1 MDFDYSDEQRLL
13 ADQVGRFGEDHY
25 PATAR
30 DALLREIGAG
40 DRRRW
45 RGLTDL
51 GLMALPFS
59 EGDGGLGGSAVDIM
73 AAMEML
79 GRHLVPEP
87 YVATSVLAAALLEN
101 AGRQDL
107 VDAIMSGDTI
117 AAGAFL
123 EEDGGFALDRIATRA
138 EQDAEGWALSGA
150 KIHVEDGGGADMFIV
165 SARTGADGISLF
177 AVPAGTPGLRVDRAR
192 AIDHHRHARLVLDDI
207 RVPATALIGEA
218 HMALPRIEA
227 AVDRA
232 LCAYMA
238 EAVGSMDALV
248 EMTLDHLKTRHQ
260 FGAPIG
266 SFQALQHRMVDIA
279 IAAEEAR
286 SMTYHAT
293 LHLDRDPAE
302 RRRAV
307 AAGKARVGQAGLF
320 VGRQCV
326 QLHGGVGVTS
336 ELIVSHH
343 LQRLMMIDLAHG
355 DAAHHVRRFAEAG

>member
-30 DALLREIGAG
+30 DALLRELDAG

-45 RGLTDL
+45 RGLSGL
-51 GLMALPFS
+51 GLLALPFA
-59 EGDGGLGGSAVDIM
+59 EADGGLGGSAVDLM
-73 AAMEML
+73 AVMERF
-79 GRHLVPEP
+79 GGNLVPEP
-87 YVATSVLAAALLEN
+87 YVSSGVLAAGLL
-101 AGRQDL
+101 AGAGQQPLIDR
-107 VDAIMSGDTI
+107 IMSGDAI
-117 AAGAFL
+117 VAAAFL
-123 EEDGGFALDRIATRA
+123 EVDGGFALDRVETRA
-138 EQDAEGWALSGA
+138 TPTPDGWSLSGA
-150 KIHVEDGGGADMFIV
+150 KAHVEDGGGADAFIV
-165 SARTGADGISLF
+165 SARSGAGDGISLF
-177 AVPAGTPGLRVDRAR
+177 AVPADTPGLHIDRAR
-192 AIDHHRHARLVLDDI
+192 SIDHHRHARIVLDDV
-207 RVPATALIGEA
+207 RLPESALVGA
-218 HMALPRIEA
+218 PHRALPRIEA

-248 EMTLDHLKTRHQ
+248 AITLDYLKIRHQ

-293 LHLDRDPAE
+293 LHLDREPAE

-355 DAAHHVRRFAEAG
+355 DAAHHVRRFAAG

>member
-13 ADQVGRFGEDHY
+13 ADQVDRFGQDHY

-30 DALLREIGAG
+30 DALLGELAAG

-45 RGLTDL
+45 RGLTEL
-51 GLMALPFS
+51 GLLALPFA
-59 EGDGGLGGSAVDIM
+59 EADGGLGGSAVDIM

-79 GRHLVPEP
+79 GRHRVPEP
-87 YVATSVLAAALLEN
+87 YVAAGVLASALL
-101 AGRQDL
+101 AGADQQDL
-107 VDAIMSGDTI
+107 VDRIMAGDAIV
-117 AAGAFL
+117 AGAFL
-123 EEDGGFALDRIATRA
+123 EEDGGFALDRIRTRA
-138 EQDAEGWALSGA
+138 EADGDGWRLSGA
-150 KIHVEDGGGADMFIV
+150 KIHVEDGGGADMFLV
-165 SARTGADGISLF
+165 SATSGADGISLF
-177 AVPAGTPGLRVDRAR
+177 AVPADAPGLRVDRAR
-192 AIDHHRHARLVLDDI
+192 AVDHHRHARLTLDDV
-207 RVPATALIGEA
+207 RLPADALVGDA
-218 HMALPRIEA
+218 DTALPRIEA

-248 EMTLDHLKTRHQ
+248 RITIDYLKTRHQ

-293 LHLDRDPAE
+293 LHLDREPAE

-355 DAAHHVRRFAEAG
+355 DAAHHVRRFAAG